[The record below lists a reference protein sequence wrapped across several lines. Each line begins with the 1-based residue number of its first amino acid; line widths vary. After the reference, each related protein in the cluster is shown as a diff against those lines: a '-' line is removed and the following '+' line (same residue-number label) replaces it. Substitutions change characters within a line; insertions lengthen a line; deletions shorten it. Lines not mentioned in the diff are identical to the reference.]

1 MIFCLLGPS
10 GAGKGTFANIIRK
23 YMPKA
28 ISSTTRAMREGE
40 VNEKDYYFVENT
52 EETMKEMK
60 RSPAYDNQHR
70 GVCYWTKE
78 DEFLKSD
85 NVFCE
90 MSKKGIEDL
99 KKYFGKDRVIAIYIY
114 AKPEECFERILNR
127 DGANYAHMRNHHN
140 YREKSFENIGIADY
154 AIINTNENNFEKNK
168 EIFVHIIKQN
178 MD

>member
-78 DEFLKSD
+78 DEFLKRVLVIGMNQSYQKYWLD
-85 NVFCE
+85 FC
-90 MSKKGIEDL
+90 
-99 KKYFGKDRVIAIYIY
+99 F
-114 AKPEECFERILNR
+114 
-127 DGANYAHMRNHHN
+127 
-140 YREKSFENIGIADY
+140 
-154 AIINTNENNFEKNK
+154 
-168 EIFVHIIKQN
+168 
-178 MD
+178 